1 MNESDRED
9 LWAVAQML
17 AGEKD
22 AFEVIV
28 RKYEKVIYHLA
39 FRLGGEREAADLT
52 QEIFL
57 RVLEG
62 LHSFRMEQRFFPWF
76 YSLALNH
83 LRSHTRRS
91 YLKRVFF
98 SREPEQGLTPQQIAD
113 ISPPNP
119 EEAAAGREII
129 RGLEQAVSRLP
140 YRMKE
145 IFLLREIEGHSYD
158 EIAQLLGLPV
168 GVLKVR
174 ANRAR
179 QRMLAELN
187 KMGVTFPLERNK

>member
-1 MNESDRED
+1 
-9 LWAVAQML
+9 VH
-17 AGEKD
+17 
-22 AFEVIV
+22 
-28 RKYEKVIYHLA
+28 KYEKVIYHLA

-62 LHSFRMEQRFFPWF
+62 IHSFRMEQRFFPWF

-83 LRSHTRRS
+83 LRSHARRS

-98 SREPEQGLTPQQIAD
+98 SREPEQGLTPEQTAS

-119 EEAAAGREII
+119 EAETEGREVL
-129 RGLEQAVSRLP
+129 RSLEKAVSRLP
-140 YRMKE
+140 YRMRE
-145 IFLLREIEGHSYD
+145 IFLLREIEGLSYN
-158 EIAQLLGLPV
+158 EIASLLGLPI

-179 QRMLAELN
+179 QRIFAELN
-187 KMGVTFPLERNK
+187 KMGVTFSPERNK